1 MPYSCESF
9 TDLHGGNMKNIELWA
24 VCTRH
29 YFPQNLRI
37 SSEDTRR
44 QYRFA
49 VRDFTGILD
58 RRPLVSDLTDANLA
72 RLVRYL
78 RESRQLK
85 PVTINERIG
94 RLKSLWTWLAKRGH
108 VRKFPTIGRLPEA
121 EQLPTAWSEPELHRL
136 YIAAG
141 SMPGMV
147 GAIPAS
153 EWWQGLLSWLWYTGE
168 RIGATLAMQ
177 WEHID
182 LRGAVATLPAEIR
195 KQRRK
200 SACYRLPPALVQR
213 LVAMRDKTRSPI
225 VFAWEKSLCSY
236 YLEWNRLL
244 RIAGLPGGRKRKSQS
259 MRVSHATW
267 LTVAGGNAAASLL
280 HLDAATTRAHYLD
293 PRIAAPPPTRLFG
306 LD

>member
-1 MPYSCESF
+1 
-9 TDLHGGNMKNIELWA
+9 MKNIELWD

-49 VRDFTGILD
+49 VRDFTGILN

-85 PVTINERIG
+85 PITINERIG
-94 RLKSLWTWLAKRGH
+94 RLKSLWTWLAKRGI

-121 EQLPTAWSEPELHRL
+121 EKIPTAWTEPELHRL
-136 YIAAG
+136 YQAAG
-141 SMPGMV
+141 NMPGMIGSV
-147 GAIPAS
+147 TAAQ
-153 EWWQGLLSWLWYTGE
+153 WWQALLSWYWHTGE
-168 RIGATLAMQ
+168 RKGATLAMR

-182 LRGAVATLPAEIR
+182 LRSGIATLPAEIR

-200 SACYRLPPALVQR
+200 SACYRLPPALVAQ
-213 LVAMRDKTRSPI
+213 LTAMRSASRSPI
-225 VFAWEKSLCSY
+225 VFFFDRSESMY
-236 YLEWNRLL
+236 YHEWSRLL
-244 RIAGLPGGRKRKSQS
+244 TLAGLPGGRNRKSQA

-267 LTVAGGNAAASLL
+267 LTIAGGDATASLL
-280 HLDAATTRAHYLD
+280 HEDAATTRAHYLD
-293 PRIAAPPPTRLFG
+293 PRIAAPPPPRLFG